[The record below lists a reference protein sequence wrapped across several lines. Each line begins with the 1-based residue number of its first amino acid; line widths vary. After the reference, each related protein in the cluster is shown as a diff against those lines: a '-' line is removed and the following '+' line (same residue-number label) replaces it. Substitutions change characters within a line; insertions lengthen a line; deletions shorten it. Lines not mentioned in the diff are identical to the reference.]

1 MFLLLYPLISNECF
15 MEASI
20 NAWLAI
26 VVEWIFIIMYT
37 ILLRRMQLG
46 PTINLTP
53 RTLFCNAYLFFT
65 SCMLILPWY
74 FLKPWKTV
82 QAATI
87 SWINIL
93 IAAYVI
99 YIGSVLPLVS
109 DIFDMATLGFS
120 WWKCDT
126 TSSNIFIFLIYM
138 TRCYFSSSQCPIGVS
153 VTCAATVVVGCAKWC
168 STAND
173 CKYVRRV

>member
-26 VVEWIFIIMYT
+26 VVGWQSIIMYT
-37 ILLRRMQLG
+37 VLLRVQLG
-46 PTINLTP
+46 PTINLTL
-53 RTLFCNAYLFFT
+53 RSLYCNAYLFFHKLHANNT
-65 SCMLILPWY
+65 MIF
-74 FLKPWKTV
+74 FLKPWKIV

-153 VTCAATVVVGCAKWC
+153 VTCTATVVVGCAKWC
-168 STAND
+168 FTAND